1 MGATPNPGAEPV
13 GGGVSEDAAQASD
26 DEGRLALAVALTS
39 LAGFVDAVAF
49 VRFGGLFVS
58 FMSGNTTEM
67 AALPSQGRIAEAAAA
82 AGVIALFV
90 MGAFAGRLLAQSA
103 GAWRRPALLSV
114 VAGLLAT
121 SAVAV
126 SPGAEGPAL
135 TLGVAA
141 LALAMGLQNS
151 VLRQAGG
158 AKVTLTYVTGTLV
171 NLGHGL
177 ADAVLGQG
185 SVWGSYLLM
194 WLGLVGGAALGAL
207 GATRYGAL
215 ALVAPAAAAA
225 LLALVLGGLV
235 RRGGPRRAS

>member
-1 MGATPNPGAEPV
+1 M
-13 GGGVSEDAAQASD
+13 SQDAAQASD
-26 DEGRLALAVALTS
+26 DGRQLALAVALTG

-58 FMSGNTTEM
+58 FMSGESTRM
-67 AALPSQGRIAEAAAA
+67 AALPSQGGIASAAAA

-90 MGAFAGRLLAQSA
+90 MGAFSGRLLAQSA

-114 VAGLLAT
+114 VAALLAT
-121 SAVAV
+121 AAVVV
-126 SPGAEGPAL
+126 SPDAEGAAV

-151 VLRQAGG
+151 VLQRAGN
-158 AKVTLTYVTGTLV
+158 AKVTPTYVTGTLV
-171 NLGHGL
+171 SLGHAL
-177 ADAVLGQG
+177 ADTMLGVAAPW
-185 SVWGSYLLM
+185 SAYLLM

-207 GATRYGAL
+207 GASRYGAL

-235 RRGGPRRAS
+235 RRGRVGRPS

>member
-1 MGATPNPGAEPV
+1 MV
-13 GGGVSEDAAQASD
+13 AA
-26 DEGRLALAVALTS
+26 
-39 LAGFVDAVAF
+39 
-49 VRFGGLFVS
+49 
-58 FMSGNTTEM
+58 
-67 AALPSQGRIAEAAAA
+67 
-82 AGVIALFV
+82 
-90 MGAFAGRLLAQSA
+90 
-103 GAWRRPALLSV
+103 
-114 VAGLLAT
+114 LLAT

-126 SPGAEGPAL
+126 SPGAEGAAL

-177 ADAVLGQG
+177 ADAVLGQR
-185 SVWGSYLLM
+185 SFWGSYLLM

-215 ALVAPAAAAA
+215 ALVAPATVAA

-235 RRGGPRRAS
+235 RREGLRRPS